1 MFPALD
7 LKDLNMLKKTVSK
20 GSLSVHYLNRS
31 AKLRN
36 TFFLVLV
43 LFPHLVENVQA
54 RSNART
60 LLLSSM
66 LYVTSKSEGR
76 SSTYDYLK
84 LSSIAVKSV
93 I

>member
-20 GSLSVHYLNRS
+20 ESLSVHGLNTS
-31 AKLRN
+31 GKLRN
-36 TFFLVLV
+36 TFFFLVV
-43 LFPHLVENVQA
+43 ALFPHPVENVQT

-66 LYVTSKSEGR
+66 LCVTAYVKIGM
-76 SSTYDYLK
+76 
-84 LSSIAVKSV
+84 SIVNL
-93 I
+93 